1 MFNVIF
7 NMIFNMILSI
17 VSEHVSGPAF
27 DWQKLDHVQLV
38 DDLRNAVGCS
48 VVMAF
53 SQAFSMLS
61 AASTAYEWSVE
72 CAEVARVV
80 AATSI
85 ARCPLVNTYV
95 E

>member
-1 MFNVIF
+1 M
-7 NMIFNMILSI
+7 
-17 VSEHVSGPAF
+17 SGPAF

-53 SQAFSMLS
+53 SQAFSMLH
-61 AASTAYEWSVE
+61 AASTSYDWSVE

-85 ARCPLVNTYV
+85 ARCPLVSTYV

>member
-1 MFNVIF
+1 MFNG
-7 NMIFNMILSI
+7 ILSI
-17 VSEHVSGPAF
+17 VSENVNGPAF

-38 DDLRNAVGCS
+38 EDLRNAVGCS

-53 SQAFSMLS
+53 SQAFSMLY

-85 ARCPLVNTYV
+85 ARCPLVSTYV